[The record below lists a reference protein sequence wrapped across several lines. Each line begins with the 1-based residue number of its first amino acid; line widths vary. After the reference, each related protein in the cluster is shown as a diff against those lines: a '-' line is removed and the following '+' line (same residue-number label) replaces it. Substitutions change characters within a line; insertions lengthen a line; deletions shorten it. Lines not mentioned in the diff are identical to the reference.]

1 MIELEEKKEKG
12 EEKMLMEGLFFF
24 PSLSKGELSKGEIDL
39 GVFLSF
45 GRWQILVLH
54 DVGSQKGRWGLV

>member
-12 EEKMLMEGLFFF
+12 RRENVDGRSFFF

-54 DVGSQKGRWGLV
+54 DVGSQKGQWGLV